1 MTDGVAGDEVIDGM
15 VEAGPLAMAAPTPV
29 TAPGVQCSATFP
41 PPAGTKVSARSGVP
55 LSRLA
60 SSANGATGRSSGTL
74 TSATSEVLSV
84 ATTEAAWR
92 LPPGPTMT
100 MRCRP
105 PRRSAVVATRPPSA
119 TATPI
124 SRKVPCVVVAWSSTM
139 ECPAGSA
146 AAGTAFCGPA
156 SVVSEPLAAVSCV
169 ALSSGCSDAGES
181 STMTQAT
188 TAMTAPTPTR
198 TMTALR

>member
-1 MTDGVAGDEVIDGM
+1 M
-15 VEAGPLAMAAPTPV
+15 VEAGPLVMAVPTSV
-29 TAPGVQCSATFP
+29 TAPDVLCSATAW

-55 LSRLA
+55 LASPV
-60 SSANGATGRSSGTL
+60 SSAKVATGRSSGTL

-84 ATTEAAWR
+84 ATTEAGWS
-92 LPPGPTMT
+92 LPPGPTMS

-105 PRRSAVVATRPPSA
+105 PSRSAVVATSPPSA
-119 TATPI
+119 TATPT
-124 SRKVPCVVVAWSSTM
+124 SSTVPWVVVACSSTT
-139 ECPAGSA
+139 ECPAAAA
-146 AAGTAFCGPA
+146 AAGSAFCTPA
-156 SVVSEPLAAVSCV
+156 SVVSGPLAAVSCV
-169 ALSSGCSDAGES
+169 EGSKGWSEAGES